1 MPANALFARLPGA
14 ASLAAASATAATTV
28 TTSATATV
36 ADGAEGPPEQRS
48 SGLPGGKGAARA
60 GGGPMDLD
68 VVRDVSRAVSAA
80 HLFVY
85 LVPEAAE
92 EAAELGV
99 TDRGRAYLAFRSAA
113 MGAVPWQVTLAAFY
127 NFSPR
132 AVRAMAGVWDAAPP
146 ARWQAARLRTVSRA
160 MRRVDVRLAEDHL
173 AEARSLIDPVV
184 AGADYAG
191 KVLAAANASVALP
204 PDPLAALWQQFTVAR
219 EWRGDA
225 HLAVLAGNG
234 LGPCDCL
241 VLHAATGRLPTALAR
256 ATRQWDDE
264 EWDAATARLVARGWL
279 DSRSVLTDAG
289 SAARERIETETD
301 EHCAALWAP
310 IGNAGAQRFA
320 SLIAPIADAFGAAGV
335 R

>member
-1 MPANALFARLPGA
+1 MHLDELDEELAHPTRPG
-14 ASLAAASATAATTV
+14 
-28 TTSATATV
+28 
-36 ADGAEGPPEQRS
+36 DDD
-48 SGLPGGKGAARA
+48 
-60 GGGPMDLD
+60 PMDLD
-68 VVRDVSRAVSAA
+68 AVRDVSHAISAA
-80 HLFVY
+80 HLFIY
-85 LVPEAAE
+85 LVPESAQ

-99 TDRGRAYLAFRSAA
+99 TDRGPTYLASRSAA

-132 AVRAMAGVWDAAPP
+132 AVRAMAGVWNAAPP
-146 ARWQAARLRTVSRA
+146 ERWQAARFTAAGRA
-160 MRRVDVRLAEDHL
+160 MRRVGVHLTDGRL

-191 KVLAAANASVALP
+191 KVLAAANASVTLP
-204 PDPLAALWQQFTVAR
+204 SDPLVALWQQITVAR

-225 HLAVLAGNG
+225 HAVVLAGNG

-241 VLHAATGRLPTALAR
+241 VLHTATGRLPTSLTR

-264 EWDAATARLVARGWL
+264 EWTAATARLVARGWL
-279 DSRSVLTDAG
+279 DSDGVITDAG

-310 IGNAGAQRFA
+310 IGNAGARRFA
-320 SLIAPIADAFGAAGV
+320 SLIAPITDAFTAAGTFQAV
-335 R
+335 RERQDVA

>member
-1 MPANALFARLPGA
+1 MQLHTLPAPTRRG
-14 ASLAAASATAATTV
+14 
-28 TTSATATV
+28 
-36 ADGAEGPPEQRS
+36 D
-48 SGLPGGKGAARA
+48 
-60 GGGPMDLD
+60 GPMDLD
-68 VVRDVSRAVSAA
+68 TVRAVSRAVTAA
-80 HLFVY
+80 HLFIY
-85 LVPEAAE
+85 LVPETAE

-99 TDRGRAYLAFRSAA
+99 TDPGPAYLAFRSAA
-113 MGAVPWQVTLAAFY
+113 MGAVPWQVTLGAFY

-146 ARWQAARLRTVSRA
+146 EQWQAARFLAAGRA
-160 MRRVDVRLAEDHL
+160 MRRVGVRLTGDHI

-204 PDPLAALWQQFTVAR
+204 SDPLVALWQQITVAR

-225 HLAVLAGNG
+225 HLVVLADNG

-241 VLHAATGRLPTALAR
+241 VLHTATGRLSTALAR

-264 EWDAATARLVARGWL
+264 EWHAATARLVARGWL
-279 DSRSVLTDAG
+279 DSDAVLTDAG
-289 SAARERIETETD
+289 SAARERMEAETD

-310 IGNAGAQRFA
+310 IGNAGAHRFA
-320 SLIAPIADAFGAAGV
+320 SLIEPITDAFTAAGTFQTV